1 MSFKLLFGFFSGI
14 SGSPQVKLDA
24 MVMLLRKAGV
34 GEVSKYRSEAVAKV
48 FETCFSM
55 ENT

>member
-1 MSFKLLFGFFSGI
+1 
-14 SGSPQVKLDA
+14 

-48 FETCFSM
+48 FETCFGM